1 MGAGDDG
8 RKHNAPPTG
17 DPLREGGTDKNGMSN
32 SSETRKIRAIGDKT
46 VIEKVEN
53 SEYPSAHLHTT
64 VSAMRRN
71 VSRRE
76 ILAGAAAAAVLST
89 APEARALSEESGQ
102 MIHMFAFR
110 WKPVATEEQK
120 NRAIAEIATFQGRVP
135 GLLEVHV
142 GKNIS
147 PRGQGYETGGVMKF
161 KDADALAKYATHP
174 VHKELL
180 AWLLPLIDPV
190 EVDFPISPQSR

>member
-1 MGAGDDG
+1 V
-8 RKHNAPPTG
+8 TG
-17 DPLREGGTDKNGMSN
+17 G
-32 SSETRKIRAIGDKT
+32 KT
-46 VIEKVEN
+46 VIEKAEN
-53 SEYPSAHLHTT
+53 SEYPSAHLQTN
-64 VSAMRRN
+64 VSATRGN

-76 ILAGAAAAAVLST
+76 ILVGAAAVLST
-89 APEARALSEESGQ
+89 TPEARAFSEESAP

-110 WKPVATEEQK
+110 WKPIATAQQK
-120 NRAIAEIATFQGRVP
+120 NRAIAEIASFQGTVP
-135 GLLEVHV
+135 GLLEVNI

-161 KDADALAKYATHP
+161 KDADALAKYSVHP
-174 VHKELL
+174 VHAELL